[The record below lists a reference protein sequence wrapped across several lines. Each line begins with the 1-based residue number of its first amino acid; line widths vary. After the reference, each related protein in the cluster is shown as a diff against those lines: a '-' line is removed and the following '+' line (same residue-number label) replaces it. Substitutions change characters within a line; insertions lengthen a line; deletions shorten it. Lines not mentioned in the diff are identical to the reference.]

1 MNIKDRFTRRGMY
14 DPVMEHDACGIGM
27 TVDIQGRKSHGIIR
41 DGVTILG
48 NMSHRGAAGSDPKS
62 GDGAGM
68 LLQLP
73 DRFFRNR
80 QEEFGGKL
88 PEPGEYAVGI
98 VFLPKQG
105 DASQMLGLLV
115 KTIDENGCTL
125 IGLRDVPTDPMAVG
139 ETARKLCPDVKQVIV
154 ANPGLD
160 EAAFGRRLYV
170 IRRLTEKSVQ
180 QSGLINADEFYIPS
194 FSARTLIYK
203 GMLMAEQID
212 GFYPDL
218 LEDDM
223 ESAIAV
229 VHQRYSTNTFPD
241 WKLAQPMR
249 MMCHNGEINTIRG
262 NVDRRSTASE
272 ILNGLKEYG
281 GTIWGDDLEKILP
294 IFNDTSA
301 SDSALFDNMFE
312 LLSLSGRS
320 MSHSILMMIP
330 EAWGGSYAMSRD
342 LRGFFEYH
350 ATFMEPWDG
359 PAAIVFCDGR
369 SVGGILDRNGLR
381 PARYTVTKNG
391 RVVLASES
399 GVLDIPPED
408 VVHHGNVAPGK
419 MFLVDTV
426 QQRIID
432 NDEIKAKI
440 SRSRPYRR
448 WVDANRVQLVR
459 GGTVGK
465 INIDEHSLFQREL
478 CFGYTREEL
487 DIVLQPMYETAQEPI
502 GSMGCDIP
510 LAVLSD
516 RPELLFDYF
525 KQRFAQVTN
534 PPIDPIREKS
544 LMSLT
549 SYVGPIGS
557 PLVEH
562 PSHAHR
568 LKLNTPIL
576 TPLDLDQILSMK
588 EPILLAVR
596 IDITFA
602 KCSPEG
608 MREAFERICKEA
620 EEAIARGAGILVLS
634 DRKTD
639 KDRVAFPS
647 LMAASGLG
655 RYLIKRGLRN
665 KVGLFVESAEPRQ
678 VHHFAM
684 LIACGVDAICPYM
697 AMEVIAYELEQRDNP
712 ARLNLQ
718 QAVRNYIE
726 AINKGLLKIFSKM
739 GICTIRSFR
748 STLSCEAIGLDR
760 RFVEEYFGQIPTRIG
775 GLGVDDIARETLM
788 RHHDAYAE
796 HRGVLPILPYGGDYR
811 NRRDGRQHL
820 WSVDSI
826 SLLQQ
831 AVRNGN
837 RRLYD
842 EFAVLI
848 NRQERQHCTLRSLM
862 TFRMDNVSMPIPL
875 DEVEPT
881 DKIVK
886 RFMTGAMSFGSL
898 SREVHETMAI
908 AMNRIG
914 SMSNSGEGGE
924 DPTRFLPGKDGQN
937 RCSATKQVASG
948 RFGVTI
954 DYLASAKELQIKMAQ
969 GAKPG
974 EGGHL
979 PGYKVN
985 EEIARI
991 RHSMPGVSLIS
1002 PPPHH
1007 DIYSI
1012 EDIAQLIFDLKNANP
1027 QARVSVKLVSISGVG
1042 TIAAGVSKGKADKIL
1057 ISGYDGGTGASPLS
1071 SIKNAGIPWELG
1083 LSEVQQTLVI
1093 NNLRSCVR
1101 IQTDG
1106 QMRTGRDVAIAALL
1120 GAEEFGFGTA
1130 ALVTLG
1136 CVLMRKCHKN
1146 TCPVGIATQDARLRQ
1161 RFGGAPDH
1169 LINYFRFVAEELR
1182 EIMAMLG
1189 FQTLDEMIGRVEF
1202 LRQRD
1207 NIDHWKAA
1215 KLDLSPLFLR
1225 PNMPSDVGIRCTG
1238 QQQVERDTPLVKAMF
1253 DDAIKTLNYKEPVE
1267 KNYKIC
1273 NTDRSVGTLLA
1284 YEIVKKFGAEGLPDD
1299 SIQYAFYGT
1308 AGQSF
1313 GAFAAPG
1320 MTFTLEGAA
1329 NDYVGKGL
1337 SGGKLIIRIPQNS
1350 TFDACKNV
1358 IAGKTLFY
1366 GATSGEAYINGR
1378 VGERFCV
1385 RNSGATVIVEGIGD
1399 HGCEYM
1405 TGGCVA
1411 ILGDTGTNFAAGMS
1425 GGIAYVYDP
1434 HQQFDLKCNL
1444 EMVDLEP
1451 ICLQEDVLRL
1461 HRMIRDHHKYTGST
1475 RALEMLEN
1483 WERTRNLFVKV
1494 IPMEYRAALG
1504 LTDPVDM
1511 QSRQTREQQ
1520 IHLA

>member
-1 MNIKDRFTRRGMY
+1 MNIKNRFARRGMY
-14 DPVMEHDACGIGM
+14 DPAMEHDACGIGM
-27 TVDIQGRKSHGIIR
+27 TVDIQGRRSHEIIR

-48 NMSHRGAAGSDPKS
+48 NMSHRGAAGSDPES
-62 GDGAGM
+62 GDGAGLM
-68 LLQLP
+68 MQLP
-73 DRFFRNR
+73 DRFFHNR
-80 QEEFGGKL
+80 QNEFGAVL
-88 PEPGEYAVGI
+88 PDAGQYAVGI

-105 DASQMLGLLV
+105 DTQKILELLI
-115 KTIDENGCTL
+115 KTIEENGCTL

-139 ETARKLCPDVKQVIV
+139 ETARKLCPDVKQFFV

-160 EAAFGRRLYV
+160 EMAFERRLYV
-170 IRRLTEKSVQ
+170 IRRLAEKAVQ
-180 QSGLINADEFYIPS
+180 RSGLVNADEFYIPS
-194 FSARTLIYK
+194 FSARTLVYK

-218 LEDDM
+218 LEEDM
-223 ESAIAV
+223 DSAIAV

-241 WKLAQPMR
+241 WKLAQPLR

-262 NVDRRSTASE
+262 NVDRRSTTLE

-294 IFNDTSA
+294 IFNDTTA

-312 LLSLSGRS
+312 LLALTGRS
-320 MSHSILMMIP
+320 MAHSILMMIP
-330 EAWGGSYAMSRD
+330 EAWGGTYAMSRD

-350 ATFMEPWDG
+350 ATFMESWDG

-369 SVGGILDRNGLR
+369 SVGSILDRNGLR

-399 GVLDIPPED
+399 GVLEIPPEE

-419 MFLVDTV
+419 MFLVDTE
-426 QQRIID
+426 QHRIIG

-448 WVDANRVQLVR
+448 WVEANRIQLVR
-459 GGTVGK
+459 GGTVGE
-465 INIDEHSLFQREL
+465 INVDEDTLFEREL

-487 DIVLQPMYETAQEPI
+487 DLVLRPMYETGIEPI

-534 PPIDPIREKS
+534 PPIDPIREKT

-549 SYVGPIGS
+549 SFVGPLGS
-557 PLVEH
+557 PLIEH
-562 PSHAHR
+562 PIHSHR
-568 LKLNTPIL
+568 LKLKTPIM
-576 TPLDLDQILSMK
+576 TPLDLDQVLSMQ
-588 EPILLAVR
+588 EPILHAVR
-596 IDITFA
+596 IDMTFG
-602 KCSPEG
+602 KLSPEG
-608 MREAFERICKEA
+608 MHEAFERICREA
-620 EEAIARGAGILVLS
+620 DEAIARGAGILILS
-634 DRKTD
+634 DRKTGR
-639 KDRVAFPS
+639 DRATIPS
-647 LMAASGLG
+647 LLAASGLG
-655 RYLIKRGLRN
+655 RYLLKRGLRN

-697 AMEVIAYELEQRDNP
+697 AIEIIANELKRHNNP
-712 ARLNLQ
+712 KQPNLQ
-718 QAVRNYIE
+718 QAVRNYID
-726 AINKGLLKIFSKM
+726 AVNKGLLKIFSKM

-748 STLSCEAIGLDR
+748 STLSCEAVGLER
-760 RFVEEYFGQIPTRIG
+760 RFVEEYFGPIPTRIA
-775 GLGVDDIARETLM
+775 GLDFEDIARETLM
-788 RHHDAYAE
+788 RHHDAHAE
-796 HRGVLPILPYGGDYR
+796 HRGMLPVLPYGGDYR
-811 NRRDGRQHL
+811 NRRDGQRHL
-820 WSVDSI
+820 WSAEAI

-831 AVRNGN
+831 AVRTGK
-837 RRLYD
+837 RQLYD
-842 EFAVLI
+842 EFATLI
-848 NRQERQHCTLRSLM
+848 NRQERRHCTLRSLM
-862 TFRMDNVSMPIPL
+862 TFRTDNTPMPIPIH
-875 DEVEPT
+875 EVEPT
-881 DKIVK
+881 DEIVR

-898 SREVHETMAI
+898 SREVHETMAV
-908 AMNRIG
+908 AMNRLG
-914 SMSNSGEGGE
+914 SRSNGGEGGE
-924 DPTRFLPGKDGQN
+924 DPARYTPGKDGEN
-937 RCSATKQVASG
+937 RCSGTKQVASG

-954 DYLASAKELQIKMAQ
+954 EYLASAKELQIKMAQ

-979 PGYKVN
+979 PGHKVN
-985 EEIARI
+985 DEIARI
-991 RHSMPGVSLIS
+991 RHSTPGVSLIS

-1027 QARVSVKLVSISGVG
+1027 TARVSVKLVSISGVG
-1042 TIAAGVSKGKADKIL
+1042 TIAAGVSKGKADMIL

-1093 NNLRSCVR
+1093 NDLRSRVR
-1101 IQTDG
+1101 VQTDG

-1130 ALVTLG
+1130 ALVSLG
-1136 CVLMRKCHKN
+1136 CVLMRKCHQN
-1146 TCPVGIATQDARLRQ
+1146 TCPVGIATQDERLRQ
-1161 RFGGAPDH
+1161 RFGGTPDH

-1189 FQTLDEMIGRVEF
+1189 FRTLDEMVGRTEF

-1207 NIDHWKAA
+1207 DIEHWKAT

-1225 PNMPSDVGIRCTG
+1225 PNMPTTIGIRCTET
-1238 QQQVERDTPLVKAMF
+1238 QQVERYTPLVKAML
-1253 DDAIKTLNYKEPVE
+1253 DDAGETLASKKPVS
-1267 KNYKIC
+1267 KIYRVS

-1284 YEIVKKFGAEGLPDD
+1284 YEVTKAHGAEGLPDD
-1299 SIQYAFYGT
+1299 SIQYTFFGT

-1320 MTFTLEGAA
+1320 MTLTLEGTA

-1337 SGGKLIIRIPQNS
+1337 SGGKLIIRIPKES
-1350 TFDACKNV
+1350 MLEGADNV

-1366 GATSGEAYINGR
+1366 GATAGEAYINGR

-1385 RNSGATVIVEGIGD
+1385 RNSGANAVVEGVGD

-1411 ILGDTGTNFAAGMS
+1411 ILGNTGTNFAAGMS

-1451 ICLQEDVLRL
+1451 IFLQEDADRL
-1461 HRMIRDHHKYTGST
+1461 YRMIRNHHKYTGST
-1475 RALEMLEN
+1475 RALDLLEN

-1504 LTDPVDM
+1504 LTNPVDL
-1511 QSRQTREQQ
+1511 QSRQTRAQQ